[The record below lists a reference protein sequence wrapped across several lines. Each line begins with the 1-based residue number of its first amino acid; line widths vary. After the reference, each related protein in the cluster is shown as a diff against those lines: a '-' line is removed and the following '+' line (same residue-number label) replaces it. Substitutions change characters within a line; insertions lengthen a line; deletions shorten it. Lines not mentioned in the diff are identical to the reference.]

1 MVNNRNKKK
10 KPLVSTDSEIEEQIN
25 NDFTDEQ
32 QKLYEIFERRLEKT
46 VDGLV
51 QKLTAKDEMID
62 TLRAELGSL
71 RRKVIDLENKVEDT
85 EAYERRDTIVVS
97 GSDLPLVTEGEDS
110 SEIFTDLVKN
120 KIGVTIVKTNIS
132 VAHRLGPKPTTQ
144 TPDKRN
150 LIVKFCRREDKHDVM
165 KAWKTVRPRNL
176 FVNES
181 LTRNRS
187 TLMYG
192 LRQAKKRF
200 PDKVAGCGSFDGKVY
215 VWLKPPNP
223 DSPRARN
230 TKTMVNTRDK
240 FSELCENYFK
250 CSATDLVSSWSK
262 TE

>member
-1 MVNNRNKKK
+1 MYAVKMVNNRNKKK
-10 KPLVSTDSEIEEQIN
+10 KPFLSTDSEIEEQIN
-25 NDFTDEQ
+25 NDLTDEQ
-32 QKLYEIFERRLEKT
+32 QKFYEIFERRLEKT
-46 VDGLV
+46 VDGLI

-62 TLRAELGSL
+62 TLRAELGL
-71 RRKVIDLENKVEDT
+71 PKRKVIDLENTVEDT

-97 GSDLPLVTEGEDS
+97 GSDLPLVTEGDDS

-120 KIGVTIVKTNIS
+120 KIGIVKTNIS

-176 FVNES
+176 F
-181 LTRNRS
+181 TRNRS
-187 TLMYG
+187 TLMCG
-192 LRQAKKRF
+192 LRHKRF
-200 PDKVAGCGSFDGKVY
+200 PDKVAGCGSFDGKVD